1 MVSVTDGYWG
11 KYTVLPKSMLMP
23 IAGLS
28 IISTNFLAEIKKKG
42 AKVQGQYGGKKF
54 GVSMDVAPG
63 KESYLYKSQKRRSAE
78 VKVASVRKFGSAKI
92 QEAMIGSAKY
102 VADENTGK
110 LVPALPNQKP
120 FTLTNGMMVKYSGT
134 IQDAGIDKDFEVTS
148 KLNFKK
154 K

>member
-1 MVSVTDGYWG
+1 MKLDYVNLYDYFGRGGNDVMKTSDI
-11 KYTVLPKSMLMP
+11 K
-23 IAGLS
+23 AG
-28 IISTNFLAEIKKKG
+28 ISGGQFLLYASRAG
-42 AKVQGQYGGKKF
+42 SKVGIQMEVK
-54 GVSMDVAPG
+54 PG

-78 VKVASVRKFGSAKI
+78 VKVASVRKFGPAKI

-102 VADENTGK
+102 VADESTGK
-110 LVPALPNQKP
+110 LVPALPGMKP
-120 FTLTNGMMVKYSGT
+120 FHLTNGMMVKYSGT

>member
-1 MVSVTDGYWG
+1 MNFDGDDVG
-11 KYTVLPKSMLMP
+11 K
-23 IAGLS
+23 
-28 IISTNFLAEIKKKG
+28 STNFMAEIKKKS
-42 AKVQGQYGGKKF
+42 AKVQAQYGGKKF
-54 GVSMDVAPG
+54 GVSMDVIPG

-78 VKVASVRKFGSAKI
+78 VKVATVRKFGSAKI
-92 QEAMIGSAKY
+92 QEAMIGSTKY
-102 VADENTGK
+102 VTDENTGK

-148 KLNFKK
+148 KINFKK